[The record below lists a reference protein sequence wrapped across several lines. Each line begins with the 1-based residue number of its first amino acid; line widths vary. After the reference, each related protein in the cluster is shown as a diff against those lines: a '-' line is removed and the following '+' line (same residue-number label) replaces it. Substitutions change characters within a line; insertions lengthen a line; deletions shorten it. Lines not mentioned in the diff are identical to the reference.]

1 MKIDIKLTEYIR
13 SAGRFIY
20 DNTGRKAG
28 QKRALYM
35 LAKHSMMT
43 QRELQD
49 YLDIKASSM
58 SEILCKL
65 EAEDLLV
72 RKRSKNDL
80 RQINLTLTESGM
92 RQAINNRKNYEKMIT
107 YLYKDFSEKEKDDL
121 LQLLEKLNNNWNELK
136 NDDKFQKMIKKKG

>member
-1 MKIDIKLTEYIR
+1 
-13 SAGRFIY
+13 
-20 DNTGRKAG
+20 
-28 QKRALYM
+28 
-35 LAKHSMMT
+35 
-43 QRELQD
+43 
-49 YLDIKASSM
+49 M

-72 RKRSKNDL
+72 RKRSENDL

-107 YLYKDFSEKEKDDL
+107 HLYKDFSEKEKDDL